1 MTAEKLHDAIGLLPG
16 DLVASTDRLRTAP
29 RTKVFYWKPI
39 LATAACLVL
48 LLSAGLVL
56 QRKILPVTG
65 MKTESAVA
73 APMAPQI
80 TMDSAAAEAPAAEAA
95 PMAPAEDAAGMV
107 EESAAEN
114 GPWMDHSHRFAEAKK
129 EAEEV
134 PSGYSGNL
142 VTKVWLDGREY
153 TLHGADSAAMTDILT
168 ELAYDPDA
176 VCRCM
181 AEFTV
186 DTESM
191 TGIAVNLSEAFARC
205 EQGQAP
211 LTEEQVR
218 ILRDILEGLE

>member
-16 DLVASTDRLRTAP
+16 DLVAATDRLRTVP
-29 RTKVFYWKPI
+29 RRKVFYWKPI

-48 LLSAGLVL
+48 LLSTGLVL
-56 QRKILPVTG
+56 QRKILPVTE

-80 TMDSAAAEAPAAEAA
+80 TMDSAVEEAPAAEAA
-95 PMAPAEDAAGMV
+95 PMAPAEDAAGTM

-114 GPWMDHSHRFAEAKK
+114 SLCIDHSHRFAEAEK

-134 PSGYSGNL
+134 PSGYSGHL
-142 VTKVWLDGREY
+142 VTKLWLDGREY

-181 AEFTV
+181 AEFHV
-186 DTESM
+186 DTELL
-191 TGIAVNLSEAFARC
+191 TGIEVNLSEAFARC

-211 LTEEQVR
+211 LTEAQVR
-218 ILRDILEGLE
+218 ILRDILEGLQ